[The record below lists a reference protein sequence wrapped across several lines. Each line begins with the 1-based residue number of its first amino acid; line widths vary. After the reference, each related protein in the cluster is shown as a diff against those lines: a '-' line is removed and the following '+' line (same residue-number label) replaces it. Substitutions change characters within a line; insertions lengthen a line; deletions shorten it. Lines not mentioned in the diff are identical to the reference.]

1 MLFKIAWR
9 NIWRNRQRSIVMMI
23 AITAGLWGGLVATG
37 IMLGLIDQRFKTSI
51 EQHISHAQV
60 HNPDFLVDQNAR
72 YYIADWHD
80 LREMLEQ
87 DERVQAFTGRT
98 MVSAMLGTANL
109 TTGIQVIGIDPAME
123 ATTTSIDHRILEG
136 SYFEREM
143 RNPVLI
149 GKRLAD
155 KVKARLGSR
164 IVLTFQDIDGELTAA
179 NFRVSGIFQ
188 TANSLWD
195 EQNVFV
201 LQADIN
207 SYIGYVDQVNA
218 VNILLDDHHQSIDFT
233 KEYSAAFPNLE
244 VRNWAQISPELS
256 YLNEMSAMM
265 MFIILT
271 IILLA
276 LAFGLLNTMLMS
288 VFERVKELGMLM
300 AIGMNKKRV
309 FTMIMLETIFLS
321 LCGAAGGMLTA
332 WATIKPLN
340 KAGINLAVVGGDSL
354 AEFGFEAMVYPQ
366 LDTAAFIN
374 LTILVLL
381 CAVLT
386 AIYPARKALKL
397 QPAAAVK
404 GDD

>member
-1 MLFKIAWR
+1 MILKIAWR

-23 AITAGLWGGLVATG
+23 AITAGLWGGLMATG

-51 EQHISHAQV
+51 EQHISHVQV
-60 HNPDFLVDQNAR
+60 HHPEFLVDQSVK
-72 YYIADWHD
+72 YDIPGWGS
-80 LREMLEQ
+80 LRDTLEQ
-87 DERVQAFTGRT
+87 DDRVQAFSGRT

-109 TTGIQVIGIDPAME
+109 TTGIQVIGIDPQME
-123 ATTTSIDHRILEG
+123 AAISSLDQRILEG
-136 SYFEREM
+136 SYFEMEM

-155 KVKARLGSR
+155 KIKARPGSR
-164 IVLTFQDIDGELTAA
+164 IVLTFQDIDGEITAA
-179 NFRVSGIFQ
+179 NFRVAGVFQ

-195 EQNVFV
+195 EQNIFV
-201 LQADIN
+201 LQDDIN
-207 SYIGYVDQVNA
+207 AYIGYEGQVNA
-218 VNILLDDHHQSIDFT
+218 ISILLDDHQQSMAFAKAYG
-233 KEYSAAFPNLE
+233 KELPNLK
-244 VRNWAQISPELS
+244 VRTWAEISPELS
-256 YLNEMSAMM
+256 YLNEMSGMM

-271 IILLA
+271 IILMA

-309 FTMIMLETIFLS
+309 FAMIMLETIFLS
-321 LCGAAGGMLTA
+321 LCGAACGMLTA
-332 WATIKPLN
+332 WATIRPLN
-340 KAGINLAVVGGDSL
+340 RAGLNLAVVGGDSL

-366 LDTAAFIN
+366 LDTASFVN

-381 CAVLT
+381 CAILT

-397 QPAAAVK
+397 QPAEAVK
-404 GDD
+404 IN

>member
-1 MLFKIAWR
+1 MILKIAWR

-23 AITAGLWGGLVATG
+23 AITAGLWGGLMATG

-51 EQHISHAQV
+51 EQHISHVQV
-60 HNPDFLVDQNAR
+60 HHPEFLIDQSVKHHIPDWDILKKKLQEDDQVR
-72 YYIADWHD
+72 
-80 LREMLEQ
+80 
-87 DERVQAFTGRT
+87 AFAGRT

-109 TTGIQVIGIDPAME
+109 TTGIQLIGIDPAME
-123 ATTTSIDHRILEG
+123 VVTTSLDERILEG
-136 SYFEREM
+136 SYFEPQM
-143 RNPVLI
+143 RNPVMI

-155 KVKARLGSR
+155 KVKARPGSR
-164 IVLTFQDIDGELTAA
+164 IVLTFQDINGELTAS

-201 LQADIN
+201 LQEDIN
-207 SYIGYVDQVNA
+207 TYIGYEGQVNA
-218 VNILLDDHHQSIDFT
+218 VNILLGDHLKSIDFT
-233 KEYSAAFPNLE
+233 TEYSEAFPNLE
-244 VRNWAQISPELS
+244 VRSWAEISPELS
-256 YLNEMSAMM
+256 YLNEMSGMM

-276 LAFGLLNTMLMS
+276 LAFGLLNTMLMT

-309 FTMIMLETIFLS
+309 FAMIMLETILLS

-332 WATIKPLN
+332 WATIMPLN
-340 KAGINLAVVGGDSL
+340 RAGLNLAVVGGDSL

-366 LDTAAFIN
+366 LDTASFVN
-374 LTILVLL
+374 LTILVVL

-397 QPAAAVK
+397 QPAEAVK
-404 GDD
+404 E